1 MFQIHIQIHSLK
13 FMFQQNELE
22 YHLKKR
28 KHPVIYIIKYLE
40 YYRIKMLRK
49 KKKIE
54 IFFCIHGKEKKNL

>member
-1 MFQIHIQIHSLK
+1 MQHILHVSYLKKYRVFQIHIQIHSLK

-40 YYRIKMLRK
+40 YYRIKM
-49 KKKIE
+49 
-54 IFFCIHGKEKKNL
+54 